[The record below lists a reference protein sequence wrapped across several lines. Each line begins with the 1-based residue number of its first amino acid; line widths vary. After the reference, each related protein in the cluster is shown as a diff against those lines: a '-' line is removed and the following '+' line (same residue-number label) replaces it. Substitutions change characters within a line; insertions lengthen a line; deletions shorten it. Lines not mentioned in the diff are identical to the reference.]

1 MQKLDLDNKFNTRSN
16 GGYIPYTNFGVDF
29 KHSFFPYFSSLWNS
43 LPKIAKC
50 KDLIEFKLFTNQEI
64 KPSRFRHFARGNK
77 LSNSLLTQIRVGRSD
92 LNQHKFSIG
101 FSESPECKCHFREES
116 PSHFFLDCFLY

>member
-1 MQKLDLDNKFNTRSN
+1 MNAELGWESIQKRGEILGLNIFHKIHLQETRPLIRKCMQKLDLDNKFNTRSN

-29 KHSFFPYFSSLWNS
+29 NHSFFPYISSLWNS

-64 KPSRFRHFARGNK
+64 KPPRFRHFATGNK
-77 LSNSLLTQIRVGRSD
+77 LSN
-92 LNQHKFSIG
+92 
-101 FSESPECKCHFREES
+101 
-116 PSHFFLDCFLY
+116 